1 MMFCLIRFDYD
12 VVDVVLLQS
21 AIGYGWVCYGYFG
34 MMGRLMLQVGL
45 LYCRGAVVGGM
56 LLVCR

>member
-21 AIGYGWVCYGYFG
+21 AIGYGCF
-34 MMGRLMLQVGL
+34 GL
-45 LYCRGAVVGGM
+45 LWIFWDDGKVDVAGWFA
-56 LLVCR
+56 LLQGSCGWRNVACV